1 MQTALNPQRPWVYCP
16 NLDKLIGFLW
26 GLKRLAYFSAPVNFP
41 VMGMLSS
48 FITKYNQRKFSQ
60 VVLAFMV
67 VQTVSD
73 CNVCQSNQVACVNS
87 SSFYLCFGGKF
98 ENIPYEICKNHSLM
112 IPQMEHHIAISCT
125 IA

>member
-1 MQTALNPQRPWVYCP
+1 
-16 NLDKLIGFLW
+16 
-26 GLKRLAYFSAPVNFP
+26 
-41 VMGMLSS
+41 MLSS
-48 FITKYNQRKFSQ
+48 FIIKYNQRKFSQ

-98 ENIPYEICKNHSLM
+98 ENRPYEICKNHSLM